1 MSVYLLPSNFFQDEI
16 NRGRVG
22 HYYRSVITGYG
33 QVTWQLLGYAP
44 PVPPDTSGIVSLN
57 LVFPNGTVQ
66 FMQVSNVDIIGAQYL
81 GPTLPAPGPGPGPGP
96 TPPPRPPYCSFM
108 WWLPECQ
115 GHGGGGIG
123 SGMGGGFGGGFGGYP
138 GAGAPRSCGCP
149 CIMPT
154 YYYR

>member
-16 NRGRVG
+16 NRGRTG
-22 HYYRSVITGYG
+22 HYYRSVIPGYG

-44 PVPPDTSGIVSLN
+44 PVPPNTSGIVSLN
-57 LVFPNGTVQ
+57 LVLPNGSVQ

-81 GPTLPAPGPGPGPGP
+81 GPTLPTPTPLPAP

-115 GHGGGGIG
+115 GPGSGGI
-123 SGMGGGFGGGFGGYP
+123 GGGFGGGFGGF
-138 GAGAPRSCGCP
+138 GGSRGNIGVPRNCRCACVTP
-149 CIMPT
+149 V